1 MSSTT
6 SEPNNTSDE
15 ATNPLD
21 NIREPNQPTNQ
32 QGQVPNQGGHPM
44 SNSAAGEIP
53 KKSLSESA
61 VGLSVSSTMIYLGIV
76 CAFAGGPIVGGAMI
90 IGGVGYMAMKTFGP
104 IKALFSNKE
113 TKERKKQEKKER
125 KQEKKERKQEKK
137 ERKQEKKE
145 RKQGNKEE
153 KKKRKTPEERIK
165 EVIKAINEE
174 KGISNTFKDKIVK
187 LLIKGGEIIG
197 RNKEKKQEKNLRK
210 RSIEEVE
217 RGLSQDEG
225 IPKAKKQEIDMKAF
239 CIPRAIRKKSSTNRV
254 IKVPVSRLKER
265 GVGRGV

>member
-1 MSSTT
+1 MSGTT

-44 SNSAAGEIP
+44 GNSAAGEIP

-113 TKERKKQEKKER
+113 NKERKKQEKKER
-125 KQEKKERKQEKK
+125 KQERKQEK
-137 ERKQEKKE
+137 
-145 RKQGNKEE
+145 KEE

-165 EVIKAINEE
+165 EAIKAINEE

-210 RSIEEVE
+210 RSIEKVE

-225 IPKAKKQEIDMKAF
+225 IPKAKKQKIDMNAF
-239 CIPRAIRKKSSTNRV
+239 CIPGVSRKQPSTRDRV
-254 IKVPVSRLKER
+254 IKVPVSRLKKR

>member
-1 MSSTT
+1 MSSPT

-61 VGLSVSSTMIYLGIV
+61 VGISVSSTMIYLGIV

-113 TKERKKQEKKER
+113 NKERKKQEKKER
-125 KQEKKERKQEKK
+125 KL
-137 ERKQEKKE
+137 EKKE
-145 RKQGNKEE
+145 RKQGKKEE

-165 EVIKAINEE
+165 EAIKAINEE

-210 RSIEEVE
+210 RSIEKVE

-225 IPKAKKQEIDMKAF
+225 IPKAKKQEIDMNAF
-239 CIPRAIRKKSSTNRV
+239 CIPRAKRNRSSTTDGV
-254 IKVPVSRLKER
+254 IKVPVSRLKKR